1 MPQARKNLVYES
13 FKKKWNRD
21 RTATANP
28 IDYAS
33 AVSAWKERDDL
44 KHIKCAKYK
53 EGFSK
58 CEVCS
63 QYEQESLKQLH
74 VADMLNLDA

>member
-1 MPQARKNLVYES
+1 MLQLLVLG
-13 FKKKWNRD
+13 KILN
-21 RTATANP
+21 
-28 IDYAS
+28 
-33 AVSAWKERDDL
+33 DL